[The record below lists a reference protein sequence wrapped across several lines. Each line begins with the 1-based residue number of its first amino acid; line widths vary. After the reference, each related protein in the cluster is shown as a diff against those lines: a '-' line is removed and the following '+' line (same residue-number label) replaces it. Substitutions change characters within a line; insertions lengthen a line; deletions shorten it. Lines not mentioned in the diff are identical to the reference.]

1 MRKWMLFLPLL
12 VMSAALL
19 AVAQD
24 AQQPSLGDLARQQR
38 AKEEKEKPAKVFT
51 NDNLPANDGSVTTGA
66 TGATVLAPS
75 SAAPEGAPAAA
86 APGKTAAAAK
96 GKVDPEKVKEAQFKL
111 NGLKNDMTNLE
122 KNYKMLEEK
131 AANATDDFQRDV
143 YQRGLETRDSETAA
157 LQGRIAA
164 AQKELEDAEKGEPT
178 AAPAPAPPPQ
188 PAPAAENPPE
198 SGPPQ

>member
-24 AQQPSLGDLARQQR
+24 AQQPSLGDLARQQK
-38 AKEEKEKPAKVFT
+38 AKEAKEAPTKVFT

-75 SAAPEGAPAAA
+75 PAAPEGAPAAG

-111 NGLKNDMTNLE
+111 NGLKNDMVNLE

-188 PAPAAENPPE
+188 PAPAAENAPE